1 MHQSFWITWEDHR
14 RSRELAQALGATY
27 VPITHPGPR
36 VIRYPVLAF
45 RTLLFLFKNKADLI
59 FCQNPSIVLNTL
71 LCIFKKFFRFRL
83 VVDRHSN
90 FKFSSAESKHP
101 KWILFHFL
109 SDFTIKR
116 SDLTIVTNAYLKNF
130 VEKKGGRGFIL
141 QDKLPTLI
149 HRVKQELKGKYNLV
163 FISTFSSDEPIE
175 EIISAAKLV
184 GSEYHIYITG
194 SYKRFPKIESLTKS
208 LPKNVTL
215 TGFLPEEDYQSLL
228 YSADALIVITD
239 QEHTL
244 TCGAYE
250 AVALEKP
257 MILGQTS
264 AISEYFYQGAL
275 YTDLTIEN
283 LAANFIEIV
292 ADAENKKAEVA
303 ELKNNLSDEWLKRFE
318 MLQKT
323 LKEFYN

>member
-1 MHQSFWITWEDHR
+1 MTYALWITWEDHR
-14 RSRELAQALGATY
+14 RSRELASILEATY
-27 VPITHPGPR
+27 FPLLHSGPR
-36 VIRYPVLAF
+36 HFRYPILSWKTIRALSLYRPNVV
-45 RTLLFLFKNKADLI
+45 
-59 FCQNPSIVLNTL
+59 FCQNPSIVLNLL
-71 LCIFKKFFRFRL
+71 LCLLKFLFKYKL

-90 FKFSSAESKHP
+90 FKLDTVRSKNP
-101 KWILFHFL
+101 KWIFFHFL
-109 SDFTIKR
+109 SDFTLR
-116 SDLTIVTNAYLKNF
+116 NSDLTIVTNVYLQML
-130 VEKKGGRGFIL
+130 VEDKGGRAFIL
-141 QDKLPTLI
+141 QDKLPTLPYLTK
-149 HRVKQELKGKYNLV
+149 RTLKGIHNLV

-264 AISEYFYQGAL
+264 AIREYFYQGAL